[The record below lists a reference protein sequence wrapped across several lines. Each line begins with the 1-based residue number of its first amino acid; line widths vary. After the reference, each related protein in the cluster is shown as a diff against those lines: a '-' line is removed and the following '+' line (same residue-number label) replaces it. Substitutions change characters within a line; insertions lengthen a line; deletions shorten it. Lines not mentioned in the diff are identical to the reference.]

1 MEKKTACKINNQDS
15 LAIYDF
21 YSLYLV
27 KVNKKYRSIQHI

>member
-21 YSLYLV
+21 YSLNLV
-27 KVNKKYRSIQHI
+27 KVNKKHRFLQHI